1 MAQKSNKKLMAETI
15 IRETKR
21 EGQRKA
27 KKCTNHRNPRKK
39 KKKKTSLS
47 CGRKLFHPWAFW
59 CCLHV
64 NHEI

>member
-27 KKCTNHRNPRKK
+27 KKCTTHRNPRKK
-39 KKKKTSLS
+39 KKKKLVFLVVGSYFTHGPS
-47 CGRKLFHPWAFW
+47 GVAYM
-59 CCLHV
+59 
-64 NHEI
+64 

>member
-39 KKKKTSLS
+39 KKKK
-47 CGRKLFHPWAFW
+47 
-59 CCLHV
+59 
-64 NHEI
+64 N